1 MTLHLPR
8 VPFSL
13 DPLIAEA
20 RRRAR
25 RRSLLAA
32 AVVAVGGAI
41 AGTFAL
47 DSSNQPRPLV
57 GAPTCRS
64 TQLQLAGER
73 GGVAAGTV
81 MRDFTLTN
89 LSGQSCTLRGWPV
102 VRLVLRNGRT
112 ISPRLR
118 LAHYYSSGVPNHA
131 LSPRTI
137 GLRSGATASFI
148 VFDQDWNYKTNQG
161 CALVR
166 TMLVTP
172 PGGHAPLSVPKGLG
186 TYCSPLDIGPIV
198 PGQLAK
204 FP

>member
-8 VPFSL
+8 LPISL

-25 RRSLLAA
+25 RRWLLVAA
-32 AVVAVGGAI
+32 LVAVGGVI

-57 GAPTCRS
+57 GASTCRS
-64 TQLQLAGER
+64 AQLQLAGER

-81 MRDFTLTN
+81 MRNFTLTN
-89 LSGQSCTLRGWPV
+89 MSGQSCTLRGWPAV
-102 VRLVLRNGRT
+102 QLVLRNGRT
-112 ISPRLR
+112 ISPRLW
-118 LAHYYSSGVPNHA
+118 LSHYDSSGVPNHA
-131 LSPRTI
+131 ISPRPI

-161 CALVR
+161 CAPVQ

-172 PGGHAPLSVPKGLG
+172 PGAHAPLSVPKGLG
-186 TYCSPLDIGPIV
+186 TYCAPLDVGPIV
-198 PGQLAK
+198 SGQLAK